1 MTLRGGMLFAA
12 VLLALAGPAPG
23 VQAEGLSDA
32 LNPFGAYY
40 NNVARAA
47 EKNDVSQVRSLLAS
61 GNNPNQ
67 AEGDSLQTGL
77 QWAAIN
83 GNIQITAILVKAGA
97 RLNDRDKLGNTALH
111 YAAIHGQ
118 VEIAKL
124 LLDVGAGID
133 EQNHDGT
140 TPLMFAAQKGEVEM
154 VRTLLARGANPNKS
168 DYTGRDALS
177 WGMDSH
183 RPALVELLKQAAVK
197 KR

>member
-1 MTLRGGMLFAA
+1 MKARGAALVGA
-12 VLLALAGPAPG
+12 VLAALAVSSAG
-23 VQAEGLSDA
+23 VRADLSDA

-40 NNVARAA
+40 NNIARAA
-47 EKNDVSQVRSLLAS
+47 EKNDVAQVRRLLSS

-83 GNIQITAILVKAGA
+83 GNIQIAAILIKAGA

-111 YAAIHGQ
+111 YAAVHDQ

-133 EQNHDGT
+133 EQNHDGV
-140 TPLMFAAQKGEVEM
+140 TPLMLAAQKGEVEM
-154 VRTLLARGANPNKS
+154 ARTLLARGANANKS
-168 DYTGRDALS
+168 DFTGRDAMS
-177 WGMDSH
+177 WAMDSH
-183 RPALVELLKQAAVK
+183 RAALIELLKQAALK
-197 KR
+197 TH